1 MKTLVKNYRERQT
14 YFSMK
19 PVERD
24 LLILLHEERYNEQ
37 QIQFAVKQI
46 SEMLTVVETME
57 YLCAVM
63 EVVDCNKSRVTS
75 KRSVLEKVFAR
86 KTQRAFEFVVHKN

>member
-1 MKTLVKNYRERQT
+1 
-14 YFSMK
+14 MK

-46 SEMLTVVETME
+46 SEMLTVVETMD

-75 KRSVLEKVFAR
+75 KRAVLEKVFSR
-86 KTQRAFEFVVHKN
+86 KTQRPFEFVIHKN

>member
-1 MKTLVKNYRERQT
+1 
-14 YFSMK
+14 MK

-46 SEMLTVVETME
+46 SEMLTVVETMD

-63 EVVDCNKSRVTS
+63 EVVDCNKNRVTS
-75 KRSVLEKVFAR
+75 KRSVLEKVFSR
-86 KTQRAFEFVVHKN
+86 KTQRPFEFVIHKN

>member
-1 MKTLVKNYRERQT
+1 
-14 YFSMK
+14 MK

-46 SEMLTVVETME
+46 SEMLSVVETMD

-63 EVVDCNKSRVTS
+63 EVADCNKSRVSS
-75 KRSVLEKVFAR
+75 KRTVLEKVFAR
-86 KTQRAFEFVVHKN
+86 KTQRAFEFVIHKN